1 MAAGATRN
9 MCADTSTVVAELAV
23 TRPAPNAAE
32 RTPSGTSSAN
42 APITASTATA
52 SATADQVLAPGP

>member
-9 MCADTSTVVAELAV
+9 MCAATSTVVAELAV

-32 RTPSGTSSAN
+32 RMPSGSSSTKA
-42 APITASTATA
+42 AAIASAAATR
-52 SATADQVLAPGP
+52 ATADQVLAPWP